1 MTPFGRMRSRSIG
14 MTLVEILIAIAITS
28 IISLAGWRAID
39 VLQQARDQSRADALT
54 WQRVETVFESLESDL
69 RRAEFV
75 RFSGSAEALRF
86 SLVPVEAAAPAS
98 EIEWRWT
105 PTADGR
111 WNVRR
116 SVGTSAWEVALGAEA
131 ARLAF
136 SADGRVW
143 TPQTEAYPLAL
154 RLTLRLPGQRGDIER
169 LWVLR

>member
-1 MTPFGRMRSRSIG
+1 MTPPGRMRALSIG

-28 IISLAGWRAID
+28 VISLAGWRAID
-39 VLQQARDQSRADALT
+39 VLQQARDQSQADALT

-75 RFSGSAEALRF
+75 RFSGTANALRF
-86 SLVPVEAAAPAS
+86 SLVPVEATAS
-98 EIEWRWT
+98 PSDIEWRWT

-116 SVGTSAWEVALGAEA
+116 SAGASAWEVALGAEA

-154 RLTLRLPGQRGDIER
+154 RLTLRLPGQQGDIER

>member
-1 MTPFGRMRSRSIG
+1 MRALSIG

-28 IISLAGWRAID
+28 VISLAGWRAID
-39 VLQQARDQSRADALT
+39 VLQQARDQSQADALT

-75 RFSGSAEALRF
+75 RFSGTANALRF
-86 SLVPVEAAAPAS
+86 SLVPVEATAS
-98 EIEWRWT
+98 PSDIEWRWT

-116 SVGTSAWEVALGAEA
+116 SAGASAWEVALGAEA

-154 RLTLRLPGQRGDIER
+154 RLTLRLPGQQGDIER